1 MAHAQPRRLRRRRY
15 RRLAV
20 IQSMDDKVK
29 RQGTQPNDTI
39 AAMTKQLY
47 LPRRHRYTDSRY
59 ERSIGAPRHLVRPRC

>member
-29 RQGTQPNDTI
+29 RQVTPPNDTI
-39 AAMTKQLY
+39 AALNNQLY
-47 LPRRHRYTDSRY
+47 LARRHRYTDSRY
-59 ERSIGAPRHLVRPRC
+59 EHSTRAG